1 MKNDTVSSGNIN
13 ISIAH
18 TEKNDMDQIELKLS
32 LDEVNVLL
40 ECIGQLP
47 TSSGVYPLMVKIHT
61 QANECLSA
69 TADQSKS
76 ATNKTKP

>member
-1 MKNDTVSSGNIN
+1 M
-13 ISIAH
+13 
-18 TEKNDMDQIELKLS
+18 EKNNMDQIELKLS
-32 LDEVNVLL
+32 LDEVNLLL
-40 ECIGQLP
+40 EYIGQLP

-69 TADQSKS
+69 PTNQIKT